1 MKFRKRPV
9 AVFTNLERPRV
20 GLSEKEVSLV
30 QRPRTGLLVMAAA
43 TGLAPIYKS
52 AQEQEDD

>member
-9 AVFTNLERPRV
+9 VVFTNLERPRV
-20 GLSEKEVSLV
+20 GLSEDEVSLV

-43 TGLAPIYKS
+43 TGLAPVYKS
-52 AQEQEDD
+52 DEEKHDD